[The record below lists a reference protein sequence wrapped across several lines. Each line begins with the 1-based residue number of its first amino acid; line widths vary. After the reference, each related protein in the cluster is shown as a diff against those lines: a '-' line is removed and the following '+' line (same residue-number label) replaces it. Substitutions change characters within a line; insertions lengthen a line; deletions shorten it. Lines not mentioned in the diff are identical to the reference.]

1 MLCVQKE
8 KYCSCVL
15 LVPSKS
21 FSYSSSPPPFILSF
35 LLWPIVLGGR
45 GNSRRRRGQKR
56 KKKKRLFYMSSKKCV
71 TNSNKVRYIIMSRGH
86 PHCYTGFAKAL
97 LLYYCCN
104 SNKTRMALAL
114 YHSCVKVLKQWWWGL
129 VLNYFCCF
137 LSFLEMPTP
146 KFS

>member
-8 KYCSCVL
+8 KYCSSCHTVFL
-15 LVPSKS
+15 LFFFSPSLYS
-21 FSYSSSPPPFILSF
+21 FFF
-35 LLWPIVLGGR
+35 LLWPIVLGG
-45 GNSRRRRGQKR
+45 GNSRRRGQKR

-114 YHSCVKVLKQWWWGL
+114 YHSCVKVLKQ
-129 VLNYFCCF
+129 
-137 LSFLEMPTP
+137 
-146 KFS
+146 

>member
-8 KYCSCVL
+8 KYCPSCHTVFL
-15 LVPSKS
+15 LFFFSPSLYS
-21 FSYSSSPPPFILSF
+21 FFF
-35 LLWPIVLGGR
+35 LLWPIVLGG
-45 GNSRRRRGQKR
+45 GNSRRRGQKR

-71 TNSNKVRYIIMSRGH
+71 TNSNKVRYIILSRGH

-114 YHSCVKVLKQWWWGL
+114 YHSCVKVLKQ
-129 VLNYFCCF
+129 
-137 LSFLEMPTP
+137 
-146 KFS
+146 

>member
-45 GNSRRRRGQKR
+45 GNSRRRGGQKR

-71 TNSNKVRYIIMSRGH
+71 TNSNKVRYIILSRGH

-114 YHSCVKVLKQWWWGL
+114 YHSCVKVLKQ
-129 VLNYFCCF
+129 
-137 LSFLEMPTP
+137 
-146 KFS
+146 